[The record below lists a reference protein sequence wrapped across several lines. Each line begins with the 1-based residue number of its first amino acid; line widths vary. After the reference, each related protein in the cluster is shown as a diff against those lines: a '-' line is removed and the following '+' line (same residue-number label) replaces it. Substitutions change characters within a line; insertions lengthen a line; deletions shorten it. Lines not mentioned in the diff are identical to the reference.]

1 VLYKSVLQT
10 DLHGENEVFKKSLD
24 EKKDYLANIA
34 GEVFFE
40 KGYKESSLQDV
51 STKGEISKAGIY
63 HYFKTKE
70 DILSYILLT
79 NTEKGITALNDCI
92 KQCER
97 NALPPQ
103 EACKELVRT
112 YARFLLENRKT
123 SMLVLRERHQLT
135 GENRNELLKR
145 EREIFQLLRS
155 QVEKVPELNDGYDK
169 TAVCFHLIAM
179 NHWMGYWFKESG
191 KCSMEELIEQN
202 INMVFNGLMKKGC

>member
-1 VLYKSVLQT
+1 
-10 DLHGENEVFKKSLD
+10 VFGRTLD

-51 STKGEISKAGIY
+51 SIKARISKAGIY

-79 NTEKGITALNDCI
+79 NTEKGISALNECI
-92 KQCER
+92 RACDR
-97 NALPPQ
+97 IGLSPQ

-112 YARFLLENRKT
+112 YARFLLENKKT

-135 GENRNELLKR
+135 GDNRSELLKR

-155 QVEKVPELNDGYDK
+155 QLNRVPDLDEGYDK
-169 TAVCFHLIAM
+169 TAATFHLIAM

-191 KCSMEELIEQN
+191 KCSIEELIEQN
-202 INMVFNGLMKKGC
+202 IKMVFNGLMKKDF